1 MNLSLFK
8 NYLSLVGAETFN
20 KLIVFAAFVFAARML
35 GPAYYGY
42 VEWSAAVL
50 MCVGLLVDQG
60 LNSYG
65 AREIARDPSQTRRLV
80 TEVVTVRF
88 LIAAIGYVGIVILA
102 LGFIKEV
109 VIAELLLT
117 FGLSLLFLPVLLQ
130 WVFQGHDRMH
140 IVAITQIARHL
151 TWAFIIFTFLR
162 TSDDLLVVAIAE
174 VTAVGVAA
182 LLSVWFYR
190 RIFGP
195 QLSLHPRL
203 SGKLFRDALPIGL
216 SQMFWV
222 VKMFGATLIVGL
234 IANAEETGYFA
245 SAMRILIGLHAFV
258 WLYYLNLLPSL
269 SRAWGQ
275 GREGFSG
282 LIRNSMRFIVF
293 VSLLGGIGW
302 VLLAPIVLTLAY
314 GQRFAGGIGALQ
326 WLAGVCV
333 AAAVSG
339 HFRFGLIAA
348 GYQGKEM
355 ITAAVGAIAAVVF
368 IPIGYF
374 FFGVTGAGA
383 ALCFAEVVVLVL
395 TWSIAKRLL
404 FSETTESVKTD
415 NYGEILPGATQ

>member
-20 KLIVFAAFVFAARML
+20 KFIVFVAFVFAARIL

-50 MCVGLLVDQG
+50 MCVSLLVDQG

-65 AREIARDPSQTRRLV
+65 AREIARDPSQTERLV

-102 LGFIKEV
+102 LGFIEER
-109 VIAELLLT
+109 VIAELLLI
-117 FGLSLLFLPVLLQ
+117 FGLSLFFLPVLLQ
-130 WVFQGHDRMH
+130 WVFQGHDRMKL
-140 IVAITQIARHL
+140 VAITQIARHL
-151 TWAFIIFTFLR
+151 TWALVVFAFLR
-162 TSDDLLVVAIAE
+162 SPNDLIIIAIAE
-174 VTAVGVAA
+174 VAAVSAAA

-190 RIFGP
+190 RTLGRH
-195 QLSLHPRL
+195 LNLLPRL
-203 SGKLFRDALPIGL
+203 SGKLFREALPIGL

-275 GREGFSG
+275 GSEGFSE
-282 LIRNSMRFIVF
+282 LIRNSMRFIVI
-293 VSLLGGIGW
+293 VSVLGGLVWI
-302 VLLAPIVLTLAY
+302 LLAPVVLTLAY
-314 GQRFAGGIGALQ
+314 GQRFSGGIGALQ
-326 WLAGVCV
+326 WLAGVCI

-348 GYQGKEM
+348 GHQSKEM
-355 ITAAVGAIAAVVF
+355 ITAAIGAIAAMVF

-374 FFGVTGAGA
+374 LFGVTGAGA
-383 ALCFAEVVVLVL
+383 ALCLAEFVVLIL
-395 TWSIAKRLL
+395 AWSIAKRVL
-404 FSETTESVKTD
+404 FIESTESVKSD